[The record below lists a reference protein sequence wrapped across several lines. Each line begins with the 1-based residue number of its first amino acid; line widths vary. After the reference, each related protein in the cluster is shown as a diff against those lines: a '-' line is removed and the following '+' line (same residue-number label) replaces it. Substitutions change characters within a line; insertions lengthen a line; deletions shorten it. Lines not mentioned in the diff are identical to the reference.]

1 MPAKRRI
8 ASAVLVLSLGPGNPL
23 CAQQAAGGSPA
34 SAPAVLGEEPL
45 RTTVRS
51 AGTDMA
57 HLLAQSPRRAKLP
70 GKTCKAKLCAGAT
83 IGAGVGAFTGALLA
97 DKARAGAAYGAILF
111 APLGAALAF
120 NACGR

>member
-8 ASAVLVLSLGPGNPL
+8 ASAVLVLSLGPGNQL

-45 RTTVRS
+45 RTAVRS

-57 HLLAQSPRRAKLP
+57 HLLVQSPRRAKLP

-83 IGAGVGAFTGALLA
+83 IGAGVGALH
-97 DKARAGAAYGAILF
+97 RSIV
-111 APLGAALAF
+111 
-120 NACGR
+120 GR